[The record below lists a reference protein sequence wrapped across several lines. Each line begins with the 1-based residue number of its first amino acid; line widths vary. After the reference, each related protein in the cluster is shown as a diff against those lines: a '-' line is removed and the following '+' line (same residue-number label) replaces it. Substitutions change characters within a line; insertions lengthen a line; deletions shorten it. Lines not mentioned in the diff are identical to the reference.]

1 MKNTH
6 FTIAISMCILFAT
19 ISCSKKDEIPT
30 PIPAPKPIVE
40 PQATAAGLNSAI
52 QDNSGKTVLYWYD
65 PMVAAKHFEK
75 PGKSPFMDM
84 QLIPKYADDFTKG
97 GQP

>member
-6 FTIAISMCILFAT
+6 FTAIICICFAM
-19 ISCSKKDEIPT
+19 IGCSKKDETPT

-40 PQATAAGLNSAI
+40 PQATGIELKNVV

-65 PMVAAKHFEK
+65 PMVTGKHFEK